1 MAFSTRS
8 TLFKEST
15 HMRELTVEELEVV
28 TGGTP
33 IVIDF

>member
-1 MAFSTRS
+1 VASSTRA

-28 TGGTP
+28 TGGAP
-33 IVIDF
+33 IIVDF